1 MYPDPKR
8 VRNNRVMVRL
18 DEYEYDV
25 LAAIANYQGE
35 ELAPFLRQLALR
47 QAAIVLGDDNCAT
60 LPSIAA

>member
-47 QAAIVLGDDNCAT
+47 QAAIVIADRHHDT
-60 LPSIAA
+60 MPSFGA

>member
-18 DEYEYDV
+18 DDYEYDV

-35 ELAPFLRQLALR
+35 ELAPFLRQLVLR
-47 QAAIVLGDDNCAT
+47 QAAAVLGADNSDS
-60 LPSIAA
+60 LPSITA